1 MIRFSRLH
9 VLALA
14 ALTVA
19 VACMT
24 ADAQPPGGGR
34 GQGRGQSGGRGPGGF
49 GRGGPGMPGQFGR
62 GGGVMG
68 LLQIREVRDELKIS
82 DEQIGKLTRLRED
95 QDAARRDRG
104 GFDFQGLRD
113 LSDSEREARMREFQQ
128 EREKQSKA
136 TEEKVREILTGEQFK
151 RLKQIEL
158 QQQGTAALMRP
169 DIGQALGI
177 TDDQRAKMREASEG
191 VRDKMRGL
199 FENVRDMSE
208 DERAGLRDKMGKI
221 RADSEKAL
229 MAVLTDDQKA
239 KLKEVMGKP
248 FDLPRPEFG
257 RGGPGGGRGGPGAGG
272 DRGGRGGGDR
282 GGRPG
287 GDRGG
292 EQRRRR
298 PQA

>member
-1 MIRFSRLH
+1 MIRFPRLH

-19 VACMT
+19 VVCMT
-24 ADAQPPGGGR
+24 AGAQPPGGGR
-34 GQGRGQSGGRGPGGF
+34 GEGRGQSGGRGPGGF
-49 GRGGPGMPGQFGR
+49 GGGGPGMMGQFGR
-62 GGGVMG
+62 GGGGVIG
-68 LLQIREVRDELKIS
+68 LLQIREVRDELKLS
-82 DEQIGKLTRLRED
+82 DEQVGKLTRLRED
-95 QDAARRDRG
+95 MDAARRDRG
-104 GFDFQGLRD
+104 RPDFQGFRD

-128 EREKQSKA
+128 EREKQNKA
-136 TEEKVREILTGEQFK
+136 TEDKLRGILTGEQFK

-158 QQQGTAALMRP
+158 QQQGTAALMRS

-177 TDDQRAKMREASEG
+177 SDDQRAKMREAGEG

-199 FENVRDMSE
+199 FENARDMSE
-208 DERAGLRDKMGKI
+208 DERAGLREKMTKI

-239 KLKEVMGKP
+239 KLKDIMGKP

-257 RGGPGGGRGGPGAGG
+257 RGGPGGGRFGPGGGG

-282 GGRPG
+282 GGRGG
-287 GDRGG
+287 GDRG
-292 EQRRRR
+292 ERRRR